1 MLRKIPSV
9 PMPDRLRERLRKIP
23 TADGEVIVFPVRRAP
38 LPGALRERLLA
49 QAPAPALPNW
59 IRSPRYAV
67 AASYVLALATVL
79 FLDNP
84 VVRGLEAV
92 HSVTRALGATLERT
106 IERTGEESR
115 EKLEGLQS
123 GVRQSYGDTRESLEG
138 SLGKLETRVEDISDS
153 LLPQ

>member
-1 MLRKIPSV
+1 MLKKVPPV
-9 PMPDRLRERLRKIP
+9 PMPDRLRERLRRIP
-23 TADGEVIVFPVRRAP
+23 AADGEVLVFPVRRAP
-38 LPGALRERLLA
+38 LPAALCERLQA
-49 QAPAPALPNW
+49 QAPASVPHW

-67 AASYVLALATVL
+67 AASYLLALATVL
-79 FLDNP
+79 LLDNP

-92 HSVTRALGATLERT
+92 HSATRALGATLERT

-123 GVRQSYGDTRESLEG
+123 GVRQSYGETRESLEG
-138 SLGKLETRVEDISDS
+138 SLGKLESRVEEISDS